1 MGFEKSTEAIR
12 EGWPLFIIGG
22 IGGIGGIGII
32 RAIGEIGI
40 IRIIGVIKIPLIIPI
55 APIEP
60 LIGATSGVTIQQSS
74 SIPGDAPSTI
84 VRGQNSINAN
94 SGPYVVVDGI
104 PLNNTGGSLADIAPN
119 DIESIEILKDA
130 ELTQNPGY

>member
-22 IGGIGGIGII
+22 IGGIGII

-40 IRIIGVIKIPLIIPI
+40 IRIIRIIGVIKIPLIIPIPPIIPI

-104 PLNNTGGSLADIAPN
+104 PLNNTGGSLATSPPTTSRA
-119 DIESIEILKDA
+119 SRSSRTLS
-130 ELTQNPGY
+130 

>member
-22 IGGIGGIGII
+22 IGII
-32 RAIGEIGI
+32 RA
-40 IRIIGVIKIPLIIPI
+40 IIPI

-104 PLNNTGGSLADIAPN
+104 PLNNTGGSLATSPPTTSRA
-119 DIESIEILKDA
+119 SRSSRTLS
-130 ELTQNPGY
+130 

>member
-12 EGWPLFIIGG
+12 EGWPLFI
-22 IGGIGGIGII
+22 IGGIGII

-104 PLNNTGGSLADIAPN
+104 PLNNTGGSLATSPPTTSRA
-119 DIESIEILKDA
+119 SRSSRTLS
-130 ELTQNPGY
+130 

>member
-12 EGWPLFIIGG
+12 EGWPLFI
-22 IGGIGGIGII
+22 IGGIGII

>member
-22 IGGIGGIGII
+22 IGGIGII

-40 IRIIGVIKIPLIIPI
+40 IGIIGVIKIPLIIPIAPIIPIPPIIPI

-119 DIESIEILKDA
+119 DIESI
-130 ELTQNPGY
+130 